1 MATNLSEEHLE
12 QLNTMTKAKAFLG
25 REFLTWLWYVIE
37 SEESLSIETSSGTQ
51 EVELWIDDKLVLES
65 SSARAHENVL
75 KGGDP
80 SKAEEAAAALR
91 SGKTVKELKL
101 GMQIKGTGEF
111 ICSLNAAELT
121 PKSLMLPEMAT
132 DDGEET
138 VATPIAH
145 RINLMNQFLDVF
157 DGIFGL
163 FLEDRVEDTW
173 NDKHLEDIRTW
184 VQNRHDQ
191 ILH

>member
-1 MATNLSEEHLE
+1 
-12 QLNTMTKAKAFLG
+12 
-25 REFLTWLWYVIE
+25 
-37 SEESLSIETSSGTQ
+37 
-51 EVELWIDDKLVLES
+51 
-65 SSARAHENVL
+65 
-75 KGGDP
+75 
-80 SKAEEAAAALR
+80 
-91 SGKTVKELKL
+91 
-101 GMQIKGTGEF
+101 
-111 ICSLNAAELT
+111 
-121 PKSLMLPEMAT
+121 MLPEMAT